1 MDIIYSM
8 NYNEFNGLGLL
19 GQSIQCIKESD
30 INFVQPKYDEYI
42 ENRTNMDKTFSELI
56 KKKSQI
62 SIPTISSIDIF
73 LEYYLNNVS
82 ESNYTN
88 IKSLEQRILTLDKA
102 LNILKNEYNE
112 HYASFLANLEKPDQY
127 SKIIS
132 DYLYIKTMNEFLE
145 RFTKLI
151 EELPKIPKQKLE

>member
-1 MDIIYSM
+1 M

-19 GQSIQCIKESD
+19 GQSIQYIKETNTVPV
-30 INFVQPKYDEYI
+30 ITKYEDFL
-42 ENRTNMDKTFSELI
+42 ENRSQMDKSFAELI
-56 KKKSQI
+56 DKKSQI
-62 SIPTISSIDIF
+62 PIPTISSIDTF
-73 LEYYLNNVS
+73 LEYFLNNVS

-112 HYASFLANLEKPDQY
+112 HYASFLADLENPDQY
-127 SKIIS
+127 SKIMS
-132 DYLYIKTMNEFLE
+132 DYLYIKSMNEFLE

-151 EELPKIPKQKLE
+151 EELPKIPESSVDNKKN